1 MFVKFYEFLYSAKNK
16 GENIGKNRSKKV
28 SGKYSQK
35 RLHHAK
41 QSETD
46 ALRTAS
52 KRANLRKAVA
62 TGDLIG
68 NEIANW
74 ITKASKTSQ

>member
-1 MFVKFYEFLYSAKNK
+1 MFVKFYEFFYSAKNK
-16 GENIGKNRSKKV
+16 GGNIGKNRSKNL

-35 RLHHAK
+35 RLHHVK

-52 KRANLRKAVA
+52 KR
-62 TGDLIG
+62 
-68 NEIANW
+68 
-74 ITKASKTSQ
+74 